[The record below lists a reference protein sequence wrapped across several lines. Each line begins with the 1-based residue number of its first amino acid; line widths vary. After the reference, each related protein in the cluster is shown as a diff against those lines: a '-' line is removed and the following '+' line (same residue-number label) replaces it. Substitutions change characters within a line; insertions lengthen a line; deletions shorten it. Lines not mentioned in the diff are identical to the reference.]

1 MSRCTSNRK
10 YQRCLWRKTRLRFP
24 WIQMENLNLLQLLVR
39 LVSTFWARELR
50 HISQWNWRETFYKSQ
65 KKKFDKSSSSE
76 DEADKKPSLSKDSV
90 EKLQSQ
96 RPSRI
101 PILAGQKKNKIEK
114 DKFPMKNVRA
124 VMGEKPVGRDSG
136 MVFNLNFF
144 CGHKLKSRR
153 CTLYVNF
160 IAVFIPVKCFY

>member
-1 MSRCTSNRK
+1 MASWLSREICDDGEHLPPLKQKSKIPVR
-10 YQRCLWRKTRLRFP
+10 LTRLSSD
-24 WIQMENLNLLQLLVR
+24 N
-39 LVSTFWARELR
+39 
-50 HISQWNWRETFYKSQ
+50 
-65 KKKFDKSSSSE
+65 DKSSSSE

-136 MVFNLNFF
+136 IVFNLNFF
-144 CGHKLKSRR
+144 CRHKLKSRQ
-153 CTLYVNF
+153 C
-160 IAVFIPVKCFY
+160 